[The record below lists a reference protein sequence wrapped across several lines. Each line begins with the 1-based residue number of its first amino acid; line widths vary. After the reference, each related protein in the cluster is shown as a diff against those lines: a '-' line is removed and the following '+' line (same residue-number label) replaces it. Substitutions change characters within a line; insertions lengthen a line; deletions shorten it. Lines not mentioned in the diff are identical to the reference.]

1 MQSFEFL
8 FNPDSPYAVYDT
20 FCFEPEDKKEKKLG
34 NLYMAGELENSLPQK
49 RHLLSSLA
57 DIIRKEYYKNFDD
70 SPEESLKKSL
80 EKANEF
86 LSFQVKNNNV
96 DWLGNLDF
104 VVLTIDSSCSL
115 NLAKVGNLRIFILR
129 SDEILDMGQA
139 AGLQEMVSPSK
150 IFQNIITGN
159 LDQGNKILI
168 TIKEIA
174 DLLEK
179 EKVLEDLTKVE
190 EKGIKRIFKINRK
203 LFEKEHILESLVK
216 ARNKEIKKIFKTKRE
231 LLKNLFGFCLLISLT
246 SKKRR
251 LSRISFSKI
260 RFPFLST
267 RAIARGGD
275 ERSSSTRLIPELSK
289 ERLKKS
295 LISILILAILLLL
308 GFFLFK

>member
-203 LFEKEHILESLVK
+203 LFE
-216 ARNKEIKKIFKTKRE
+216 
-231 LLKNLFGFCLLISLT
+231 NLFGFCLIISLT

>member
-57 DIIRKEYYKNFDD
+57 DIIRKEYYKNFDN

-203 LFEKEHILESLVK
+203 LFE
-216 ARNKEIKKIFKTKRE
+216 
-231 LLKNLFGFCLLISLT
+231 NLFGFCLIISLT

>member
-203 LFEKEHILESLVK
+203 LFE
-216 ARNKEIKKIFKTKRE
+216 
-231 LLKNLFGFCLLISLT
+231 NLFGFCLIISLT

-267 RAIARGGD
+267 RAITRGGD
-275 ERSSSTRLIPELSK
+275 ERSSSTRLIPELSERQRGAEMNFVHRLSK

>member
-57 DIIRKEYYKNFDD
+57 DIIRKEYYKNFDN

-203 LFEKEHILESLVK
+203 LFE
-216 ARNKEIKKIFKTKRE
+216 
-231 LLKNLFGFCLLISLT
+231 NLFGFCLIISLT

-275 ERSSSTRLIPELSK
+275 ERSSSTRLIPELSERQRGAEMNFVHRLSK

>member
-104 VVLTIDSSCSL
+104 VVLIIDSSCSL

-203 LFEKEHILESLVK
+203 LFE
-216 ARNKEIKKIFKTKRE
+216 
-231 LLKNLFGFCLLISLT
+231 NLFGFCLIISLT

>member
-1 MQSFEFL
+1 MQSFEFF
-8 FNPDSPYAVYDT
+8 FNPNSPHKVYDT

-203 LFEKEHILESLVK
+203 LFE
-216 ARNKEIKKIFKTKRE
+216 
-231 LLKNLFGFCLLISLT
+231 NLFGFCLIISLT

-275 ERSSSTRLIPELSK
+275 ERSSSTRLIPELSERQRGAEMNFVHRLSK

>member
-1 MQSFEFL
+1 MKIMEVFEL
-8 FNPDSPYAVYDT
+8 HFNPRNKKGLTFDT

-203 LFEKEHILESLVK
+203 LFE
-216 ARNKEIKKIFKTKRE
+216 
-231 LLKNLFGFCLLISLT
+231 NLFGFCLIISLT

>member
-203 LFEKEHILESLVK
+203 LFE
-216 ARNKEIKKIFKTKRE
+216 
-231 LLKNLFGFCLLISLT
+231 NLFGFCLIISLT

-267 RAIARGGD
+267 RATARGGD